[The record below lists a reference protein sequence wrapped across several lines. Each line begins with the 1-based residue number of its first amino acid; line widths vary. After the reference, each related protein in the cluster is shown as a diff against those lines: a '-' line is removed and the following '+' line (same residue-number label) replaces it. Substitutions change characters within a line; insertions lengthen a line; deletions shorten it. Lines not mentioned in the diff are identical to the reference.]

1 MKANIA
7 ASAYLLYAAGGG
19 PQHWSCKFS
28 PYEDFNYQPQF
39 YKNGAPVGPPPPP
52 PPPTPCSTLPA
63 AGGVID
69 ESSTCFELYGPAQY
83 WRTVTGQGHMGG
95 LRWTNATQQSAP
107 SNWARWQ
114 IKLAAAG
121 SYTVQYY
128 AVAAYAKFK
137 STRYVVRHAGKDKTL
152 IVDQS
157 AGGTG
162 WRTLGTF
169 NFAAGGGQHV
179 SINDDTASPVAQDQH
194 ITADAIKLFP
204 AGSPPPPPPPPS
216 SKQDAGTSQPP
227 PPGPGSPDGAVDPGP
242 NRPDSGVPGPA
253 PDGDVPGSNDPYP
266 DPMQPNGVLGGGCS
280 VAESSSGAEAY
291 ALLVMLGLLLLRRR
305 RRPA

>member
-1 MKANIA
+1 M
-7 ASAYLLYAAGGG
+7 
-19 PQHWSCKFS
+19 
-28 PYEDFNYQPQF
+28 
-39 YKNGAPVGPPPPP
+39 
-52 PPPTPCSTLPA
+52 
-63 AGGVID
+63 ID
-69 ESSTCFELYGPAQY
+69 ESSTCFEQYGPAQY
-83 WRTVTGQGHMGG
+83 WRVVTGQGHMGG

-128 AVAAYAKFK
+128 AVAAYAMFK
-137 STRYVVRHAGKDKTL
+137 STRYVVRHAGKDQTL

-169 NFAAGGGQHV
+169 DFAAGGGQHV

-204 AGSPPPPPPPPS
+204 AGSPPPPPPPPP
-216 SKQDAGTSQPP
+216 KQDAGTSQPP
-227 PPGPGSPDGAVDPGP
+227 PGPGSSDGAVDPWA
-242 NRPDSGVPGPA
+242 RPDSGVPGPA
-253 PDGDVPGSNDPYP
+253 PDGEVLGPNNATP
-266 DPMQPNGVLGGGCS
+266 DPSLPGGGGVLGGGCS
-280 VAESSSGAEAY
+280 VAGPSSVVEAWP
-291 ALLVMLGLLLLRRR
+291 LLTLLMLGLVLLRRR
-305 RRPA
+305 RHPAA